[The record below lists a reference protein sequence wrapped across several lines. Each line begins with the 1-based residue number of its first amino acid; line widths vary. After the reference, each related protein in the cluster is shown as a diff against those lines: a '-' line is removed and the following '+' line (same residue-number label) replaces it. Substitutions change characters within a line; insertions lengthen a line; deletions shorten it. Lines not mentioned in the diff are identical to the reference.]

1 MKTVYLAKQQEL
13 NSLIQEESNAIAND
27 NYDLAEELA
36 VKIEQIEE
44 DLENTK
50 YKVPTVDVEVSPNSL
65 SCC

>member
-1 MKTVYLAKQQEL
+1 MYLAKQQEL

-65 SCC
+65 CCC